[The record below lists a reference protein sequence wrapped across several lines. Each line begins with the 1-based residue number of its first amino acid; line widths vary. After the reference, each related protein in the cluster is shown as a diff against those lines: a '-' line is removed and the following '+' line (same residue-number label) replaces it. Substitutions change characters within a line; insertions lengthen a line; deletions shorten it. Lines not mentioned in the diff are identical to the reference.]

1 MARAAWLVL
10 ALLAGFG
17 MVYAFQRPFRQF
29 PGVEH
34 TDEPLPPGWNEKSE
48 MVFARLMY
56 PWNGWGYR
64 YGTDWREGSSNWT
77 IDYPRS
83 DRHFLLA
90 LRRLARVNAR
100 PVEQPVN
107 LDEGDQY
114 DWPWMYAV
122 EVGHWD
128 LTDAQA
134 KGLREYL
141 LRGGFLMTDDFHGS
155 AEWEVF
161 ASGMKR
167 VFPDRRI
174 VDIPDGDSIF
184 HSLYDLDNR
193 FQVPGAQ
200 SLYPPYRVYEKDGIG
215 AKWRGVYDDNGRLMV
230 AICHNVDLG
239 DSWEWADVPEYPAKY
254 SDLGIRIGVNYVVY
268 AMTH

>member
-1 MARAAWLVL
+1 MTRAIPATLIAVMC
-10 ALLAGFG
+10 FG
-17 MVYAFQRPFRQF
+17 AVYAFQRPFRQY

-34 TDEPLPPGWNEKSE
+34 TDEPLPRGWDEKTE
-48 MVFARLMY
+48 WVFARLMY

-64 YGTDWREGSSNWT
+64 YGADWREGSSNWT

-90 LRRLARVNAR
+90 MRRLTRVHAR

-107 LDEGDQY
+107 LDDSEQY
-114 DWPWMYAV
+114 DWPWMYVV
-122 EVGHWD
+122 EPGHWE
-128 LTDAQA
+128 LTDGQVR
-134 KGLREYL
+134 GLREYL
-141 LRGGFLMTDDFHGS
+141 LRGGFLMCDDFHGS

-161 ASGMKR
+161 ANGMKR
-167 VFPDRRI
+167 VFPDRPI
-174 VDIPDGDSIF
+174 VDIPDADAIF
-184 HSLYDLDNR
+184 HTIYDLDDR

-200 SLYPPYRVYEKDGIG
+200 SLYPPFRVWEKDGKG
-215 AKWRGVYDDNGRLMV
+215 AKWRGVYDDRGRIMV

-239 DSWEWADVPEYPAKY
+239 DSWEWADRPEYPSQY